1 MTEEKTDSDGTENK
15 LSSHTTP
22 TWEMELL
29 ISGATVFGLMQL
41 PAPLSRAAALLM
53 NSNAE
58 VVASLISIVS
68 IYLYVSLIAL
78 IAAFILHLIARGYW
92 VAMVGL
98 DSVYPQ
104 GIKWDKIS
112 SFGPAHRTVTE
123 ECSRPMK
130 QLIEQADNRATVIFG
145 LGFGLA
151 VALIIPMIIVGSMLL
166 VLLVV
171 QYFGG
176 DLALWHA
183 MLWVLFFILMG
194 PWMAAY
200 IGDYCWGEKLA
211 RAGKDGWL
219 KSIFRAYQKIG
230 FWSGN
235 NTVVSLYTTNLNSK
249 KMGVLLLGGGVLF
262 SFAAITALDSRGI
275 SFDNG
280 AFLGLPRTLA
290 ADTPTIRPENYR
302 RLRTDV
308 QSLHLVPTIEDVVA
322 DENYL
327 RLFIPYQPSKYNSLI
342 RKKCPAAL
350 AAASA
355 NKGSGMACL
364 SKVFDI
370 RMDGKP
376 VAVPLMAG
384 VDADTRQRG
393 MVAMID
399 VRKLGDGQH
408 VLSMVVFPRNI
419 ESRAESRVHRIP
431 FWK

>member
-15 LSSHTTP
+15 LSSRTTP

-41 PAPLSRAAALLM
+41 PAPLSRATALLM
-53 NSNAE
+53 NSNADLI
-58 VVASLISIVS
+58 ASLISTIS

-78 IAAFILHLIARGYW
+78 IVAFILHLIARGYW

-104 GIKWDKIS
+104 GIKWDRIS

-123 ECSRPMK
+123 ESSRPIK
-130 QLIEQADNRATVIFG
+130 QLIEQADNRATLIFG

-151 VALIIPMIIVGSMLL
+151 VALIIPMLIVGSMLL
-166 VLLVV
+166 VLLIV
-171 QYFGG
+171 QYLGG

-183 MLWVLFFILMG
+183 MIWVLLFILMG

-235 NTVVSLYTTNLNSK
+235 NTVVSLYTTNLHSK
-249 KMGVLLLGGGVLF
+249 KMAMLLLGGGVLF
-262 SFAAITALDSRGI
+262 SFAAIMALDSRGL
-275 SFDNG
+275 SLDNG

-290 ADTPTIRPENYR
+290 ADTPIIRPENYR
-302 RLRTDV
+302 RLRTDA
-308 QSLHLVPTIEDVVA
+308 QSLHLVPTIEDVVV
-322 DENYL
+322 DEHYL

-342 RKKCPAAL
+342 RKQCPAAL
-350 AAASA
+350 AVASA
-355 NKGSGMACL
+355 NKGNGMACL

-370 RMDGKP
+370 KMDGKL
-376 VAVPLMAG
+376 VAVPLMAS
-384 VDADTRQRG
+384 VDIDTRQRG

-399 VRKLGDGQH
+399 VRKLDAGQH
-408 VLSMVVFPRNI
+408 ELSMIVFPRNL

>member
-15 LSSHTTP
+15 LSSRTTP

-41 PAPLSRAAALLM
+41 PAPLSRATALLM
-53 NSNAE
+53 NSNADLI
-58 VVASLISIVS
+58 ASLISTIS

-78 IAAFILHLIARGYW
+78 IVAFILHLIARGYW

-104 GIKWDKIS
+104 GIKWDRIS

-123 ECSRPMK
+123 ESSRPIK
-130 QLIEQADNRATVIFG
+130 QLIEQADNRATLIFG

-151 VALIIPMIIVGSMLL
+151 VALIIPMLIVGSMLL
-166 VLLVV
+166 VLLIV
-171 QYFGG
+171 QYLGG

-183 MLWVLFFILMG
+183 MIWVLLFILMG

-235 NTVVSLYTTNLNSK
+235 NTVVSLYTTNLHSK
-249 KMGVLLLGGGVLF
+249 KMAMLLLGGGVLF
-262 SFAAITALDSRGI
+262 SFAAIMALDSRGL
-275 SFDNG
+275 SLDNG

-290 ADTPTIRPENYR
+290 ADTPIIRPENYR
-302 RLRTDV
+302 RLRTDA
-308 QSLHLVPTIEDVVA
+308 QSLHLVPTIEDAVV
-322 DENYL
+322 DEHYL

-342 RKKCPAAL
+342 RKQCPAAL
-350 AAASA
+350 AVASA
-355 NKGSGMACL
+355 NKGNGMACL

-370 RMDGKP
+370 KMDGKL
-376 VAVPLMAG
+376 VAVPLMAS
-384 VDADTRQRG
+384 VDIDTRQRG

-399 VRKLGDGQH
+399 VRKLDAGQH
-408 VLSMVVFPRNI
+408 ELSMIVFPRNL